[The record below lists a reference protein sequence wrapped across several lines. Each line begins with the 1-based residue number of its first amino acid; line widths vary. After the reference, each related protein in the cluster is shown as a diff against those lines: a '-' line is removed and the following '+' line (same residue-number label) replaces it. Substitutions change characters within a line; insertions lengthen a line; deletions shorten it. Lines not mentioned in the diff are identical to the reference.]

1 MGATNRRFLPRL
13 VHSFTLKLALLALV
27 LLSVPIILY
36 WQFARAEEQQLVLI
50 GNAVLQTNHVLAGML
65 QGHFEKFASEPAG
78 DMQKALSRAAVG
90 DTRIKILVRLKGSS
104 DFSYVAA
111 HPAVSREYL
120 ERERAE
126 LVRRGLLARMGPSCD
141 TSSSLG
147 MRFVNPAGKQEML
160 SAITPLH
167 VDGNCWI
174 VITSENASNLARVP
188 IGLPFWKAPA
198 LFWAGIIYLT
208 AVLLV
213 IWLFVHMWR
222 NVRRFRR
229 VAHHIRLR
237 DRGAV
242 SFQKTNTIPEL
253 RRVAEDFDALVAALT
268 QSQKRMRDAAEEAS
282 HALKTPLAVIA
293 QAVEPL
299 KRALLPGQP
308 SALRSIVLIE
318 ASVAKLD
325 ALVSAHRDLEDAGAD
340 MVYPVRKPMDLT
352 RLLRAMLS
360 AYETALAAQGKKL
373 ATAIDD
379 RVMAYANEDAI
390 EPVIENMLENAA
402 SFTPVGK
409 MVEVGL
415 RLQGGKACLSVRDQG
430 PGVPTSHLPRIFDR
444 GASFRDGPAEET
456 MTDLALKIGHQG
468 LGLWIVKRNVESL
481 GGTVYARNRT
491 RGGFEITVCLPGEV

>member
-13 VHSFTLKLALLALV
+13 VHSFSLKLALLALV

-36 WQFARAEEQQLVLI
+36 WQFARAEEQQLALI

-111 HPAVSREYL
+111 HPTVSREYL
-120 ERERAE
+120 EQERAE
-126 LVRRGLLARMGPSCD
+126 LVRRGLLDRLGPSCD
-141 TSSSLG
+141 NSSNLG
-147 MRFVNPAGKQEML
+147 MRFVNPAGKQEVL
-160 SAITPLH
+160 SAITPVH
-167 VDGNCWI
+167 VGGNCWI
-174 VITSENASNLARVP
+174 VITSENASNLAQVP
-188 IGLPFWKAPA
+188 IGLPFWKAPT

-213 IWLFVHMWR
+213 IWLSVHMWR

-229 VAHHIRLR
+229 AAHHIRLR

-242 SFQKTNTIPEL
+242 SFQETNTIPEL

-268 QSQKRMRDAAEEAS
+268 QSQKRMREAAEEAS

-299 KRALLPGQP
+299 KRVLPAGQP
-308 SALRSIVLIE
+308 AAQRSITLIE
-318 ASVAKLD
+318 AAVVRID
-325 ALVSAHRDLEDAGAD
+325 ALVSAHRDLEDASAD
-340 MVYPVRKPMDLT
+340 LVYPVRKPVDMT
-352 RLLRAMLS
+352 RLLRAMLP
-360 AYETALAAQGKKL
+360 AYETALAVQGKRL
-373 ATAIDD
+373 IAAIDD
-379 RVMAYANEDAI
+379 GVRAYANEDVL

-402 SFTPVGK
+402 SFTPAGK
-409 MVEVGL
+409 IVEVGL
-415 RLQGGKACLSVRDQG
+415 RLQGGNACLSVRDQG
-430 PGVPTSHLPRIFDR
+430 PGVKPAHMPHIFDR
-444 GASFRDGPAEET
+444 GASFRSDFAGDALV
-456 MTDLALKIGHQG
+456 DLALTSGHQG

-481 GGTVYARNRT
+481 GGTVHARNRM
-491 RGGFEITVCLPGEV
+491 RGGFEITVCIPGED